1 MVIGKQGE
9 IIDVFAP
16 RPSEP
21 AFEDVIAKALN

>member
-1 MVIGKQGE
+1 MMIGEHGE

-21 AFEDVIAKALN
+21 SFEDVIAKALN